1 MPTTPHHMSSSVV
14 LSGLFVAGLA
24 LIAIGLERF
33 VNVYLIGGQTAAAFT
48 RLLIGVVCLTAGG
61 VLLLL
66 SVYLRPRA
74 RR

>member
-1 MPTTPHHMSSSVV
+1 MSSSIVPR
-14 LSGLFVAGLA
+14 GLVVAGLV

-48 RLLIGVVCLTAGG
+48 RLLVGAVCLAAGG
-61 VLLLL
+61 VLLVL
-66 SVYLRPRA
+66 SAYLRPPT

>member
-1 MPTTPHHMSSSVV
+1 MPTTPPRMSSSVV
-14 LSGLFVAGLA
+14 LGALFVAGLA

-33 VNVYLIGGQTAAAFT
+33 VNVYLIGGQSAGAFA

-61 VLLLL
+61 VLLVL

>member
-24 LIAIGLERF
+24 LVAIGLERF
-33 VNVYLIGGQTAAAFT
+33 VNVYLIGGQSADAFT